1 MCKIIRTLLCTQT
14 LPCNGKDRTP
24 NKGITGTS
32 KLRGRDP
39 SVPSCKCPRYIK
51 VGIGRRTK
59 RTVRIIDV
67 EIVWSLTTELTII
80 ERCAYSKGAS
90 LSETRISNFWLPG
103 KERENIPNR
112 PVCIV
117 KVRNSSV
124 VSTLMKKSTKELP
137 SRKLQVHPCCISLT
151 TPLYTRREFK
161 AIYFTQSLLDFLG
174 NTQWLNWK
182 PSEPSLCE

>member
-1 MCKIIRTLLCTQT
+1 M
-14 LPCNGKDRTP
+14 PCNGKDKTP

-39 SVPSCKCPRYIK
+39 SVPSCKCPCYIK
-51 VGIGRRTK
+51 VSIVRRTK
-59 RTVRIIDV
+59 RTVRI
-67 EIVWSLTTELTII
+67 SLATELTII
-80 ERCAYSKGAS
+80 ERCAYSKGAGS
-90 LSETRISNFWLPG
+90 SETRISNFWLPG
-103 KERENIPNR
+103 KERENIHNR

-137 SRKLQVHPCCISLT
+137 SRKLQVHPSCISLT

-174 NTQWLNWK
+174 NIQWLNRK